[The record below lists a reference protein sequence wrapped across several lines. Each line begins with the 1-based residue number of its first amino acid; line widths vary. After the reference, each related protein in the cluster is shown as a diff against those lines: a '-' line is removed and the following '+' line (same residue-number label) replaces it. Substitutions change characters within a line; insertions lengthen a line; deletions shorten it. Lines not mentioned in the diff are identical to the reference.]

1 MKFNEVPRKIG
12 INTNECYEISDEI
25 AKETVI
31 ARLADEKA
39 SYEIGNMQN
48 EGSYQEFSEE
58 WQIYM
63 LKTSAYDQSYLSFQ
77 ITLIPKKQ
85 PQSIKLLVRHYDNGG
100 VEFCPQSDNIDVL
113 IEQRYVV
120 RPDEEVN
127 RVTTVSM
134 HVRNRLAYCA
144 SSRTETDEDSQE
156 LVFMTDGNEWAELG
170 DHPLHLLEH
179 FIKETKMG
187 EPELVK
193 QIMPSRGIRKRDVF
207 SYETAPRHYSNALFG
222 KTCFTAPKVVI
233 NEMDWFFSEDGESRF
248 VPIGTV
254 GADQLDEFCRK
265 HNLECYAA
273 YSHAHNP
280 NENIYE
286 KEIRIFVGKDMSF
299 EIATEDGSMNAVE
312 GDYMMVLFTQGDKEQ
327 TAKLSLFTKDEDATL
342 EFEDTEAYISSE
354 TDFNLDI
361 DYNWQRVAID
371 ALRPFLR

>member
-1 MKFNEVPRKIG
+1 
-12 INTNECYEISDEI
+12 
-25 AKETVI
+25 
-31 ARLADEKA
+31 
-39 SYEIGNMQN
+39 
-48 EGSYQEFSEE
+48 
-58 WQIYM
+58 
-63 LKTSAYDQSYLSFQ
+63 
-77 ITLIPKKQ
+77 
-85 PQSIKLLVRHYDNGG
+85 
-100 VEFCPQSDNIDVL
+100 
-113 IEQRYVV
+113 
-120 RPDEEVN
+120 
-127 RVTTVSM
+127 
-134 HVRNRLAYCA
+134 
-144 SSRTETDEDSQE
+144 
-156 LVFMTDGNEWAELG
+156 
-170 DHPLHLLEH
+170 
-179 FIKETKMG
+179 MG

-254 GADQLDEFCRK
+254 GADQLDEFCQK

-327 TAKLSLFTKDEDATL
+327 TATLSLFTKDEDATL